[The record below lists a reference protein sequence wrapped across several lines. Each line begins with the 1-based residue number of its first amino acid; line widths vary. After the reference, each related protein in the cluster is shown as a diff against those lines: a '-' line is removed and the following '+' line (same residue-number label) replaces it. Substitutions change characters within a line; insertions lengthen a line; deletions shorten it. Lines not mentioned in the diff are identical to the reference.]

1 MIGIKHFLAI
11 VLLAICLGMG
21 GLNLGWSSPS
31 LAETAPTPQFLQMS
45 AEVSDSGLAGG
56 TTSGSTSPSQVNPS
70 QLVEGIDKIKAAMK
84 NLRFCYNENCFYR
97 QIESKIDPPSK
108 VSGTYTATISA
119 LVDRPSAN
127 PNSADYHFIFT
138 DEHWQLVKGE
148 EYTDVADYVFD
159 GDRYEIFSVH
169 TNRVIRG
176 NLAQARE
183 EGNLK
188 SGYIPLYFEILNNG
202 VER

>member
-1 MIGIKHFLAI
+1 MIGIKHFFAI
-11 VLLAICLGMG
+11 VLLVICLGIG
-21 GLNLGWSSPS
+21 ELSLDWTVPS
-31 LAETAPTPQFLQMS
+31 WAETVPAPQFAEMS
-45 AEVSDSGLAGG
+45 AEVSDGG
-56 TTSGSTSPSQVNPS
+56 ATSGSTNPN
-70 QLVEGIDKIKAAMK
+70 QLVEGIDKIKVAMK
-84 NLRFCYNENCFYR
+84 KLRFCYNENCFYR

-108 VSGTYTATISA
+108 VSDTYTATISA

-127 PNSADYHFIFT
+127 PNSADYHFAYV
-138 DEHWQLVKGE
+138 DDRWQLIKGE